1 MSAATPVIAW
11 SGRATSRRGRT
22 SRYRVVVRPDLAAA
36 SKLPEAHVD
45 PRKVYTV
52 ERCGRDAMGESS
64 WNDCG
69 HSAPKSVIAELAL
82 ALAELKGGVV

>member
-1 MSAATPVIAW
+1 MSACPVVAW

-22 SRYRVVVRPDLAAA
+22 ACYRVVVRPDLAAA
-36 SKLPEAHVD
+36 SWLPGALVE

-52 ERCGRDAMGESS
+52 ERQSRDAMGDHR

-69 HSAPKSVIAELAL
+69 HSVPKSVIAHLAL
-82 ALAELKGGVV
+82 ALAEKGGAQ